1 MRQTNTKTKTKTR
14 ITTLLLSLLLASAPA
29 LAATQTDTARLE
41 WRDAGHHLVV
51 DARDGIVRVTTTE
64 PSSYFGVRSGD
75 RILRVD
81 GQPVRRMA
89 DLTHALV
96 GNKATRVP
104 VVVLRKGDQVT
115 VDVDTAAWS
124 EVLAVETPPIPQP
137 ATPPRAGG

>member
-1 MRQTNTKTKTKTR
+1 MRQTRTK
-14 ITTLLLSLLLASAPA
+14 ITTLLLSLLLASAPV

-51 DARDGIVRVTTTE
+51 DASDVVVQVTTTE
-64 PSSYFGVRSGD
+64 PSAYFGVRSGD
-75 RILRVD
+75 RILRVG

-104 VVVLRKGDQVT
+104 VVVM
-115 VDVDTAAWS
+115 
-124 EVLAVETPPIPQP
+124 
-137 ATPPRAGG
+137 

>member
-1 MRQTNTKTKTKTR
+1 
-14 ITTLLLSLLLASAPA
+14 ASAPA

-41 WRDAGHHLVV
+41 WRDDSHHLVV

-64 PSSYFGVRSGD
+64 PSTYFGVRSGD

-115 VDVDTAAWS
+115 VDVNTAAWS
-124 EVLAVETPPIPQP
+124 DVLAVQTPPIPQAP
-137 ATPPRAGG
+137 GAGN